1 MATAKSS
8 ADIIES
14 YKSDVVQLRKQ
25 IRKLTDTVNDITSD
39 RGSELSDVLRANLQ
53 SVVHQGEEAL
63 AQVREQ
69 AEKVTADTQDAIAK
83 NPLTA
88 VSIALGVGVIL
99 GMISRGR

>member
-1 MATAKSS
+1 MATAKSTS
-8 ADIIES
+8 DIIYG

-25 IRKLTDTVNDITSD
+25 IRKLTDTVNDITAD
-39 RGSELSDVLRANLQ
+39 RGGELSDVLRANLQ

-69 AEKVTADTQDAIAK
+69 TEKVTADTQDAIAK

>member
-1 MATAKSS
+1 MATAKSTT
-8 ADIIES
+8 DIIDS

-39 RGSELSDVLRANLQ
+39 RGSELSDALRANLQ

-69 AEKVTADTQDAIAK
+69 AERVTADTQDAIAK

>member
-1 MATAKSS
+1 MATAKNA
-8 ADIIES
+8 ADVIES
-14 YKSDVVQLRKQ
+14 YKSDVAQLRKQ

-39 RGSELSDVLRANLQ
+39 RGAELSDVLRANLQ
-53 SVVHQGEEAL
+53 SVVSQGEEAL
-63 AQVREQ
+63 AEVRDQ
-69 AEKVTADTQDAIAK
+69 AERVSADTQDAIAK